1 MDEPNLDALLTTP
14 EAARMLRLSA
24 RTLERRRL
32 AGAEPRYVALGHAIR
47 YRRGDLLDWIERSA
61 RRSTSEPPR

>member
-24 RTLERRRL
+24 RTLERRRF
-32 AGAEPRYVALGHAIR
+32 AGAEPRYVALGRAIR
-47 YRRGDLLDWIERSA
+47 YRRSDLIDWIERS
-61 RRSTSEPPR
+61 RSEQ